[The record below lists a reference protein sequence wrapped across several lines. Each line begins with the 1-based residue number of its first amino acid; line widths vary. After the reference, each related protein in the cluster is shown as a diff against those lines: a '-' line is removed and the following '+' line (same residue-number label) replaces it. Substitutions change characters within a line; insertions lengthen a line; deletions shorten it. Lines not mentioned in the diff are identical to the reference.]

1 MTLSTAVSRGPF
13 CDCSVKPPALL
24 RQPRGDARQEIWRDR
39 HVVFPS
45 LFDSRAVEPLTTFL
59 TRTPAPSLV
68 PVLTVQNHELARH
81 GWMEHVWIGVSD
93 AKPNP
98 SLVDHQPCRGPGRPL
113 DSWTSQPPSPS
124 CPVPALPPWRMAPPD
139 LAETSVGSG
148 RRASGNQPR
157 AGLGSPVQWRGAPQ
171 RAPLHVWQKCQ
182 RPLRHASKDAS
193 LPGNP
198 GRFISEP
205 IFIIRRVKAPRC
217 RTKQAARSGE
227 DRRPAVYPPASQR
240 ACPGSQ

>member
-1 MTLSTAVSRGPF
+1 M
-13 CDCSVKPPALL
+13 D
-24 RQPRGDARQEIWRDR
+24 
-39 HVVFPS
+39 
-45 LFDSRAVEPLTTFL
+45 
-59 TRTPAPSLV
+59 
-68 PVLTVQNHELARH
+68 
-81 GWMEHVWIGVSD
+81 GWSNVWIGVSD

-157 AGLGSPVQWRGAPQ
+157 AGLGSPVQWRCAPQ
-171 RAPLHVWQKCQ
+171 RVPLHVWQKCQ

-227 DRRPAVYPPASQR
+227 DRRPAVYPPASQP
-240 ACPGSQ
+240 ALAGSQ

>member
-59 TRTPAPSLV
+59 TRTPAASLV

-157 AGLGSPVQWRGAPQ
+157 AGLGSPVQWRCAPQ
-171 RAPLHVWQKCQ
+171 RVPLPRLAEVPAP
-182 RPLRHASKDAS
+182 
-193 LPGNP
+193 
-198 GRFISEP
+198 
-205 IFIIRRVKAPRC
+205 
-217 RTKQAARSGE
+217 
-227 DRRPAVYPPASQR
+227 PPARQQGCQPAR
-240 ACPGSQ
+240 KPRQVY